1 MSIGFIKITNDS
13 PKVKFQSLMGTVPG
27 GTIGIGL
34 GKDGVVI
41 GVDGTILQDNQCV
54 IFAVENKVETLKS
67 RYNDTDLLLL
77 QKQTDQT
84 SSNIKY
90 KKLYLKQNFS
100 NIGREGAKIIT
111 SVRTATGA
119 VRSFFGSSNFNKFVT
134 SNSSYM
140 FWCISRIAVKDSSY
154 YSAIYCDDIAQL
166 KRINKLNNLE
176 GSDTSNI
183 TIESSF
189 VSTSSAGE
197 KCLEQ
202 PGFFI
207 NAGYYKVNTDGY
219 TTSVIDQP
227 GNYIGVNDK
236 NAGSYKEIKCSN
248 VTTDASSLS
257 QYNSIYEL
265 YNDKGANAD
274 DVIHYKKYSG
284 YGGDGGGISGIG
296 SADINWPDFEIPGL
310 DLDYGRNAM
319 SISKNF
325 IDDFSEWKLNFIP
338 AKGIEYDKDEIKN
351 LQLNI
356 KDNNFNGI
364 KNSDI
369 LEPKIKL
376 NTTEIDLEELC
387 DILDDAIKK
396 SVEKVSTG
404 NVDIREILP
413 IIVKIKNKN
422 TDKFL
427 TNAPL
432 SSYFNFNLGK
442 RKDYEFVYY
451 IYKDGK
457 YDDSSSS
464 DITFESFID
473 QISNALINISNCSI
487 DVQLSLNQERKSI
500 NLYSL
505 ELFEAYTRGHDF
517 IQENYTT
524 VRPEE
529 RDPNNINDETS
540 KAMSFTDNY
549 FTYKY
554 TGRDIDILMGSKDNA
569 TILEMGDANKIYCGL
584 IHSCDLLQESDVTL
598 GETYGEQQYFIEAIK
613 APEWDNNNSDIK
625 KESGKYI
632 YKDSFKVKDFLDI
645 NNGGFD
651 PALYSD
657 EDIEV
662 VTSNIDLLQCEYY
675 KPLEAN
681 YDNNWCDC
689 AARVTENGKPAVE
702 CIYQKLGYCP
712 YRFETE
718 KHPRRIRTL
727 QQSKSNRF
735 NLIQELCKVFEFYPY
750 FYIEHDDNGKIL
762 LDSKGKMKK
771 HIFFMTEKGNVN
783 QLGFRYE
790 KNLSSISRTLD
801 SSSIT
806 TKLYVE
812 SVDSQY
818 TDDGLCSIQTATD
831 NIGRTSYILDFSYY
845 AKIGNLNKEQLQRDI
860 YGIDSGDFAFLQRIG
875 EYNKKYDNYSNLI
888 ITMTGEKLTE
898 LEAQIKVSTE
908 GISTALEERKKV
920 GQTMYQFKT
929 TKIESNSIYTTKQ
942 KTSYTTSDTYKN
954 YILKYREQATI
965 LWGLVEQLF
974 FSGNYF
980 SIPVKKQIGN
990 NIIYDFYVQD
1000 YTKESVIDNEQIN
1013 NFSDML
1019 KKYKSKYCKGELF
1032 WRLMMEGF
1040 EDEKYDPPF
1049 NYWVDFKEKIVDTK
1063 LYEINGKIGEY
1074 KSLYN
1079 EVQYW
1084 KRERAKILN
1093 KINDLSTQ
1101 FYQKYEPYIKEG
1113 TFSDSNYL
1121 TDNEYYWAGVQVL
1134 DDSCEPQLSYT
1145 INVIDISPLPEYSD
1159 DYNFELSDTTFIE
1172 DIDFFGINKKT
1183 GLPNRE
1189 KVIVSEIEYD
1199 LDVPSNNSIKVQN
1212 YSSKFEDLFSSIT
1225 ASVQSLTFNENV
1237 YKRASNFTAKQYV
1250 TTDSLQSTLDIGDLT
1265 LLDTPKENITL
1276 DESGTEGNDINNTA
1290 SQYKITGEGV
1300 YFSKDGGE
1308 TWDYGVGPGG
1318 INMDYAKF
1326 GSLDASKVQ
1335 IVDGEYI
1342 YFLWDKDGI
1351 NAYRDPSTSTEG
1363 LVDFAR
1369 FNKYGL
1375 SLIEN
1380 NNVRLRAGYEF
1391 ITNSEGNN
1399 NTGNY
1404 DSELPLTNQNVG
1416 FYLYN
1421 DSGQPIFKTE
1431 TRSNYSEDEDSD
1443 YTARLSLTGEMFVTN
1458 KILDSK
1464 TGGSSSSSFANTL
1477 ELKKR
1482 YIFVPSSSQLYSANT
1497 YTPILKEFIIQ
1508 NKTYAFVKTEFNS
1521 ESGVINTDV
1530 TLQNS
1535 IELKKRAYTDD
1546 EGNKY
1551 YEYSTNEIY
1560 QLYEISYNGSE
1571 IATVSINIY
1580 TINDLTITSRKEID
1594 AIIIEAKTILDS
1606 IKDGY
1611 VDSSDAEHFSSIFD
1625 EEDILSL
1632 YYNNDFTSGDYVVN
1646 KEDKNLGCTTE
1657 SISIYE
1663 LSTIDENATIS
1674 LTDKNNIYIKEI
1686 DYKYFDESEDK
1697 YITTSKNLYVLT
1709 LNGVAS
1715 YWEERDDSNS
1725 TVVSIGSDGFS
1736 TSEIGIFI
1744 NNKKSLNQNNSEYED
1759 KTISSS
1765 QKIFS
1770 EMSDEEKK
1778 ERQTAFLSG
1787 AERTFMISAA
1797 GEEGSNY
1804 KCNNILSVLKNGVLY
1819 MGGEITDYYGKKL
1832 DISSLQYLP
1841 DEVRIINPNILMT
1854 TSGQI
1859 WCDWE
1864 EFYYAKKNEDGSLG
1878 YTTFSLKTFMD
1889 KIEKWIEELKGS
1901 LSNFGSGSSS
1911 SSSGY
1916 GTTGYYIDEAD
1927 VDKRVEVNY

>member
-1 MSIGFIKITNDS
+1 MSIGFINVNEQPS
-13 PKVKFQSLMGTVPG
+13 NVKFQQLIGPVPKDRIV
-27 GTIGIGL
+27 IGKR
-34 GKDGVVI
+34 KDNIVI
-41 GVDGTILQDNQCV
+41 GVGGEALGLNECV
-54 IFAVENKVETLKS
+54 IFAVKGKDKTLNGS
-67 RYNDTDLLLL
+67 YYTDDLLLL
-77 QKQTDQT
+77 QKQYDSS

-90 KKLYLKQNFS
+90 KKLYLNPGLQNAMKVNES
-100 NIGREGAKIIT
+100 SKIIA
-111 SVRTATGA
+111 SVRSATGA
-119 VRSFFGSSNFNKFVT
+119 VRSFFGSSNFNKFIT

-140 FWCISRIAVKDSSY
+140 FWCINCINIGGSSY
-154 YSAIYCDDIAQL
+154 FSAIYSDDIAQL
-166 KRINKLNNLE
+166 KRINKLDTLE
-176 GSDTSNI
+176 GSNVKNI
-183 TIESSF
+183 TIQNSF
-189 VSTSSAGE
+189 VSTNSSETKGR
-197 KCLEQ
+197 EQ
-202 PGFFI
+202 GGFFI
-207 NAGYYKVNTDGY
+207 NAGYYNINSDGF
-219 TTSVIDQP
+219 TTSVIDEP

-236 NAGSYKEIKCSN
+236 SGGSYKEIKYSSIM
-248 VTTDASSLS
+248 TDVGSLS
-257 QYNSIYEL
+257 QYDSIYEL
-265 YNDKGANAD
+265 CSNEGLGANDA
-274 DVIHYKKYSG
+274 IHYQAYKSSG
-284 YGGDGGGISGIG
+284 GIG
-296 SADINWPDFEIPGL
+296 SGGQADINWSDFEIPGI
-310 DLDYGRNAM
+310 DFDYGRSAM
-319 SISKNF
+319 SISNNF
-325 IDDFSEWKLNFIP
+325 ISDFSEWKLNFIP
-338 AKGIEYDKDEIKN
+338 AKGVEYNKNKIKKM
-351 LQLNI
+351 QLNI
-356 KDNNFNGI
+356 KNNGFGGI
-364 KNSDI
+364 KNETI

-387 DILDDAIKK
+387 GILDNAIKQSIINASSETDTRK
-396 SVEKVSTG
+396 
-404 NVDIREILP
+404 ILP
-413 IIVKIKNKN
+413 IIVKIRNKN
-422 TDKFL
+422 TGKFL
-427 TNAPL
+427 TTNPL
-432 SSYFNFNLGK
+432 SSYFNFDIDD
-442 RKDYEFVYY
+442 RKDYEFIYY
-451 IYKDGK
+451 TYNGNT
-457 YDDSSSS
+457 YDELNSP
-464 DITFESFID
+464 ITFESFID
-473 QISNALINISNCSI
+473 QISDTLINISNCSI
-487 DVQLSLNQERKSI
+487 AVQLSLKQERKSI

-529 RDPNNINDETS
+529 RDPNNIDDETS
-540 KAMSFTDNY
+540 RAMSFVDNY

-554 TGRDIDILMGSKDNA
+554 TGRNIDILMGNKSNA
-569 TILEMGDANKIYCGL
+569 TILEMSDTNKIYCGL

-613 APEWDNNNSDIK
+613 APEWDDSDDDSNGDIK
-625 KESGKYI
+625 KNSGKYI
-632 YKDSFKVKDFLDI
+632 YKDSFKVKDFLDV

-651 PALYSD
+651 PTEYSD

-662 VTSNIDLLQCEYY
+662 VTSNIDLLQCENY

-681 YDNNWCDC
+681 YNNNWCDC
-689 AARVTENGKPAVE
+689 AARKTKDGKPAVE

-750 FYIEHDDNGKIL
+750 FYIEHDDNGRIL
-762 LDSKGKMKK
+762 LDENGKMKK

-845 AKIGNLNKEQLQRDI
+845 AKIGNLDKEQLQRDI

-908 GISTALEERKKV
+908 GISTALEERKKI

-929 TKIESNSIYTTKQ
+929 AKIETKSINDTTQ
-942 KTSYTTSDTYKN
+942 KISYTTSDTYKN

-974 FSGNYF
+974 FSNNYF
-980 SIPVKKQIGN
+980 SIPIKKQVGDN
-990 NIIYDFYVQD
+990 VVYDFYVQD
-1000 YTKESVIDNEQIN
+1000 YTKEPIIENQIEG
-1013 NFSDML
+1013 FSEVFT
-1019 KKYKSKYCKGELF
+1019 KYKGKYCKGELF

-1040 EDEKYDPPF
+1040 EDDEYEPPF
-1049 NYWVDFKEKIVDTK
+1049 NYWNDFKEKIVDTK

-1159 DYNFELSDTTFIE
+1159 DYDFDLSDTTFIE

-1199 LDVPSNNSIKVQN
+1199 LDIPLNNSIKVQN

-1308 TWDYGVGPGG
+1308 TWDYGVGPSG
-1318 INMDYAKF
+1318 INMDYVKF

-1351 NAYRDPSTSTEG
+1351 NAYRNPSTSTDG

-1391 ITNSEGNN
+1391 KTNNEGSN
-1399 NTGNY
+1399 NTGKYNE
-1404 DSELPLTNQNVG
+1404 ELPLTNQNVG

-1458 KILDSK
+1458 RILDSGVNS
-1464 TGGSSSSSFANTL
+1464 GGSTTANTL

-1482 YIFVPSSSQLYSANT
+1482 YIFLSSNSKIYNYDKYS
-1497 YTPILKEFIIQ
+1497 PILKALITE
-1508 NKTYAFVKTEFNS
+1508 NKNYAFVETELTSNNGKIETLVNLLDNIILEKS
-1521 ESGVINTDV
+1521 E
-1530 TLQNS
+1530 
-1535 IELKKRAYTDD
+1535 YTDED
-1546 EGNKY
+1546 GNKY
-1551 YEYSTNEIY
+1551 YEYSTQKPY
-1560 QLYEISYNGSE
+1560 QIYEISYDGTE
-1571 IATVSINIY
+1571 IATVSISIY
-1580 TINDLTITSRKEID
+1580 TIKSLLIASEKDINDVEITAKN
-1594 AIIIEAKTILDS
+1594 IIDS
-1606 IKDGY
+1606 IKNRN
-1611 VDSSDAEHFSSIFD
+1611 VDSSDSQYFSSYFD
-1625 EEDILSL
+1625 NEDVLNF
-1632 YYNNDFTSGDYVVN
+1632 YYDEDFTSGDYVVS
-1646 KEDKNLGCTTE
+1646 EGDNLGKKQE
-1657 SISIYE
+1657 LVSIYE
-1663 LSTIDENATIS
+1663 LNMVDNNATIS
-1674 LTDKNNIYIKEI
+1674 LTDKNDIALKEI
-1686 DYKYFDESEDK
+1686 EYKYLDESTGQ
-1697 YITTSKNLYVLT
+1697 YMTTSKNLYTLI
-1709 LNGVAS
+1709 LNGTPS
-1715 YWEERDDSNS
+1715 YWEEMDDSNS
-1725 TVVSIGSDGFS
+1725 TTVSISDDGFS
-1736 TSEIGIFI
+1736 TSEVGIFI
-1744 NNKKSLNQNNSEYED
+1744 NNKKSLNQEND
-1759 KTISSS
+1759 KTMSSS
-1765 QKIFS
+1765 QKLS
-1770 EMSDEEKK
+1770 ANMSDEEKLEK
-1778 ERQTAFLSG
+1778 MTTILSG
-1787 AERTFMISAA
+1787 AQRTFMIAAA
-1797 GEEGSNY
+1797 GEEGTEY
-1804 KCNNILSVLKNGVLY
+1804 KCNNVLSVLKNGVLY
-1819 MGGEITDYYGKKL
+1819 IGGQITDYYGKKL
-1832 DISSLQYLP
+1832 DISSLQYMP
-1841 DEVRIINPNILMT
+1841 DEVRINNPNILMT

-1859 WCDWE
+1859 WCNWD
-1864 EFYYAKKNEDGSLG
+1864 EFYYAEKTENGSLE
-1878 YTTFSLKTFMD
+1878 YTTFSLKDLMD
-1889 KIEKWIEELKGS
+1889 RIKDWIQQLGASVSGS
-1901 LSNFGSGSSS
+1901 GSGSS
-1911 SSSGY
+1911 GY
-1916 GTTGYYIDEAD
+1916 GVSGYYIDESD
-1927 VDKRVEVNY
+1927 VDKGVIQG